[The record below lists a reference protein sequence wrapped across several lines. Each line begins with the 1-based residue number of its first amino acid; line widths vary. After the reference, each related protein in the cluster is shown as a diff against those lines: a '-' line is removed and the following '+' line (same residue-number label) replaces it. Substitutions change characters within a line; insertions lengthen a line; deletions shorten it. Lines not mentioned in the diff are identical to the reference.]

1 MDNISLLLGNS
12 CSLLATLSN
21 MFASTRKTARSVLLV
36 QSVGQAFYFACS
48 LFLKAPSGAVQN
60 AVSIVRNFVAMGKK
74 KSSKWVEWAL
84 IAAAV
89 VLGVAFNNR
98 GIAGWL
104 PIVGNLEYSLAV
116 FRFRDNE
123 RMLKA
128 ALIVSLLIFVVFAVA
143 YGLSQYVSLGSVLA
157 SATFGL
163 GFVIFYHDEW
173 IIMLCGLLM
182 AALAL
187 WMHRENIQRLLK
199 GQERKTNLFGKGRNQ

>member
-1 MDNISLLLGNS
+1 MDNISLLLGNG

-36 QSVGQAFYFACS
+36 QSVGQAFYFACA

-116 FRFRDNE
+116 FRYRDDQ

-128 ALIVSLLIFVVFAVA
+128 ALVVSLLIFIVFNVIIGNYVGVVAD
-143 YGLSQYVSLGSVLA
+143 SVVVVTTVVDLWR
-157 SATFGL
+157 TR
-163 GFVIFYHDEW
+163 EKK
-173 IIMLCGLLM
+173 
-182 AALAL
+182 AA
-187 WMHRENIQRLLK
+187 
-199 GQERKTNLFGKGRNQ
+199 

>member
-1 MDNISLLLGNS
+1 MDNLSLLLGNG

-36 QSVGQAFYFACS
+36 QSVGQAFYFACA

-60 AVSIVRNFVAMGKK
+60 AVSIVRNLVAMGKK

-89 VLGVAFNNR
+89 VLGVVFNNR
-98 GIAGWL
+98 GLAGWL

-123 RMLKA
+123 RALKKA
-128 ALIVSLLIFVVFAVA
+128 FLVSVFLFTIFCGFILNFVGVIANVVLF
-143 YGLSQYVSLGSVLA
+143 
-157 SATFGL
+157 
-163 GFVIFYHDEW
+163 
-173 IIMLCGLLM
+173 IMT
-182 AALAL
+182 
-187 WMHRENIQRLLK
+187 I
-199 GQERKTNLFGKGRNQ
+199 LFLVRQKPEQA

>member
-1 MDNISLLLGNS
+1 MDNISLLLGNG

-21 MFASTRKTARSVLLV
+21 MFASTRKTGRGVLMV
-36 QSVGQAFYFACS
+36 QSVGQAFYFACA

-98 GIAGWL
+98 GLAGWL

-116 FRFRDNE
+116 FRYRDNQ

-128 ALIVSLLIFVVFAVA
+128 ALVVSLLFFIVFNVIISNYVGVVAD
-143 YGLSQYVSLGSVLA
+143 SVVVVTTVVDLWR
-157 SATFGL
+157 TR
-163 GFVIFYHDEW
+163 EKK
-173 IIMLCGLLM
+173 
-182 AALAL
+182 AA
-187 WMHRENIQRLLK
+187 
-199 GQERKTNLFGKGRNQ
+199 